1 MYAKHP
7 SPTRSA
13 YTLIELV
20 TVISILG
27 IMAVFVGGPTMSYI
41 GEMRSS
47 AAGARLTSD
56 IRYIQRLAL
65 ASGRR
70 TWITINA
77 GADQYTLYI
86 EDVNN
91 PGKANRIGLVHPMDQ
106 STTSVAFGSGAF
118 AGVSITGVSINGTSE
133 VEFDSFGIPYDA
145 NGNALTAYGE
155 VQLTNGLA
163 VRVHPVGGM
172 VEHVAL

>member
-27 IMAVFVGGPTMSYI
+27 IMAVFVGGPTLQYI

-47 AAGARLTSD
+47 AAGSRLAGD
-56 IRYIQRLAL
+56 IRYMQRLAL

-70 TWITINA
+70 TWVDIDSGGN
-77 GADQYTLYI
+77 QYTLYI

-91 PGKANRIGLVHPMDQ
+91 PGKANRVGVAHPMDQ
-106 STTSVAFGSGAF
+106 STSAVAFGSGPF
-118 AGVSITGVSINGTSE
+118 AGVSITGVSINSTSE
-133 VEFDSFGIPYDA
+133 IEFDSFGIPYDA
-145 NGNALTAYGE
+145 SGSALTSYGE

-172 VEHVAL
+172 VEQVAL